1 MKKLSN
7 WKRTAA
13 ALGMS
18 AMLFTG
24 TFATAWASPSAGISV
39 NDNINVRDS
48 ANGNVVGKLTKDQQ
62 VSIQQETQA
71 SDGNTWYEIQFT
83 YNGTQMSGWVRSDL
97 INTDAQNTNTSDS
110 ENSDSA
116 EGDFYNG
123 GIAYNL
129 SKTMPEELIPADF
142 TQTTITYD
150 GDSVQAAKFEKADVT
165 LVCLERASDPSD
177 QHLFVYDKE
186 RDSVAPFSKI
196 ENGDR
201 YVIVTDIPMSVAEK
215 VTSDYQ
221 ETKCELGNG
230 TVMAYQNKSGSSDLY
245 YVYGVSNEGKSGW
258 YEYDAKDSTIQSA
271 QVSPADTSD
280 KTANKTTVQD
290 NSSGSS
296 DTKDSA
302 ETSGIK
308 NSILD
313 KLSALSGFA
322 GKSSTTKMIFAGGG
336 VIFLLLIIL
345 VIVFAVRYRRLK
357 NEAVE
362 DDDEDILEEFAEES
376 KADPK
381 NAAAKKSRKYDNEPE
396 KTSDS
401 QREEKEKHK
410 RKKKAE
416 LPDGLDKKSR
426 EKNEQR
432 SDNRNKK
439 ARQTDYLEDQ
449 PAKTAHTAAS
459 DEDEDFERPILPS
472 PDSYEKK
479 GENGMWEVQ
488 LPNETVDLMDLDE
501 DLPELED
508 IRAYID
514 PADDP
519 DHTASVGETSDIPYV
534 QEEEPDFYDEE
545 DEAEEKL
552 FEDFTELPKE
562 ESSAEDFRELD
573 PEDIEDS
580 KDTRDS
586 NESDKA
592 EENIDQL
599 EVRPETKPTQTS
611 EWADDDIEFLD

>member
-24 TFATAWASPSAGISV
+24 TFATAWAAPSAGISV

-97 INTDAQNTNTSDS
+97 INTDVQNTNTSDS

-150 GDSVQAAKFEKADVT
+150 GDSVQVAKFEKADVT

-215 VTSDYQ
+215 VTGDYQ

-271 QVSPADTSD
+271 QASPADTSD
-280 KTANKTTVQD
+280 KTADKTTVQD

-296 DTKDSA
+296 DTQDSA
-302 ETSGIK
+302 ETSGSK
-308 NSILD
+308 SGILD
-313 KLSALSGFA
+313 KLSALSGLTD
-322 GKSSTTKMIFAGGG
+322 KSSTTKMIFAGGG

-345 VIVFAVRYRRLK
+345 VIVFAVRYHRLK
-357 NEAVE
+357 NEAAE
-362 DDDEDILEEFAEES
+362 DDDEDILEEFSEEP

-381 NAAAKKSRKYDNEPE
+381 DAAAKKA
-396 KTSDS
+396 SDS
-401 QREEKEKHK
+401 QIEEKEKKDKNK

-416 LPDGLDKKSR
+416 LPDGSDRKDRK
-426 EKNEQR
+426 KNEQR

-449 PAKTAHTAAS
+449 PEETAHTAVS
-459 DEDEDFERPILPS
+459 DEEEDFERPVLPS

-479 GENGMWEVQ
+479 GENGMWEVR

-501 DLPELED
+501 DLSELED
-508 IRAYID
+508 IRTYID
-514 PADDP
+514 TADDP
-519 DHTASVGETSDIPYV
+519 DHTATAGETADISNIR
-534 QEEEPDFYDEE
+534 EEEPDFYDEE
-545 DEAEEKL
+545 DEAEEEEKL

-562 ESSAEDFRELD
+562 ERITEDFRELD
-573 PEDIEDS
+573 PEDAEETEDI
-580 KDTRDS
+580 KDS

-592 EENIDQL
+592 EEKIDQP

-611 EWADDDIEFLD
+611 EWEDDDIEFLD